1 MNKITILQIGLI
13 IELFIT
19 YIFCFFFFNEKVKKI
34 GIITMKEYLYY
45 NFGYINYPKTIVF
58 MIIFIFILLLIYL
71 IKKIMKF
78 KYKKTLLVINILT
91 IQTLLIFT
99 LFYFSEHCTFK
110 LYDYSKPNK
119 KDMLHE
125 NYISFIGIGDPQLDY
140 DTNNIPLAKNR
151 MENNYNLI
159 KHINQFTDYIK
170 KSNYDNIIIDED
182 TIKID
187 KDTRTKLEDSK
198 DNIIGLVH
206 PGDMTQFGSP
216 DGFSPFS
223 SDILGMYEYFY
234 NNNTEDKGLLNLD
247 TYETMGNHDF
257 NIRQSLYH
265 KIDLNRLTDNYPSRK
280 LLRRRNK
287 YRKYIVNKD
296 DNGNYSCNFGNL
308 HVIFINIHLNDT
320 PLSYS
325 EDNLKDKLSDKPV
338 DNLQF
343 LKKDLDQ
350 FLFKNQKF
358 IIVTHYYDNELTN
371 EKLKTIIDPYK
382 DNMIM
387 ILYGHIHLPKYELT
401 NIVYDKTTY
410 KKMIM
415 PAPAFEIQN
424 KSPGYNYQ
432 FIYFIFDNY
441 NSELKYYSVDFKKGK
456 YNVKLI
462 TES

>member
-1 MNKITILQIGLI
+1 MNKIIILQIGLI

-91 IQTLLIFT
+91 IQILLIFT
-99 LFYFSEHCTFK
+99 LFYFSEHCIFK
-110 LYDYSKPNK
+110 LCDYSKPNK
-119 KDMLHE
+119 KDMSNE

-140 DTNNIPLAKNR
+140 DIDNIPLAKNR
-151 MENNYNLI
+151 IENNYNLI

-170 KSNYDNIIIDED
+170 KSDYNNIIIDED
-182 TIKID
+182 T
-187 KDTRTKLEDSK
+187 RTKLDDSK

-216 DGFSPFS
+216 DGFTPFS
-223 SDILGMYEYFY
+223 SDILEMYEYFY

-247 TYETMGNHDF
+247 TYEIMGNHDYDTHT
-257 NIRQSLYH
+257 SH
-265 KIDLNRLTDNYPSRK
+265 AKKIDLNRLTDNYPSRE

-338 DNLQF
+338 GNLQF
-343 LKKDLDQ
+343 LKKDLEQ
-350 FLFKNQKF
+350 FKNQKF
-358 IIVTHYYDNELTN
+358 IIVTHYYDNELNNTN
-371 EKLKTIIDPYK
+371 IQNIIDPYI

-387 ILYGHIHLPKYELT
+387 ILYGHIHTPEYELT
-401 NIVYDKTTY
+401 NILYKKNTY
-410 KKMIM
+410 KKMRM

-456 YNVKLI
+456 YNVNLI
-462 TES
+462 TKS